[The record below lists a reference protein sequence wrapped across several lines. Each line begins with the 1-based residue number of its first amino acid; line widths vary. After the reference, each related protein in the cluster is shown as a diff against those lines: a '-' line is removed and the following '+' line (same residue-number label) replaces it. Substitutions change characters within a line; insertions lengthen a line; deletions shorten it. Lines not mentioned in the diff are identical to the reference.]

1 MSDNNNFG
9 FTKWVPGFDFLQNLA
24 KGATG
29 GLPQM
34 PPLSSWVAP
43 TINVEEL
50 EKRINE
56 LKTVQ
61 FWLEQ
66 NSRALSATI
75 QALEVQKMTLSTLQ
89 GMNVSMGDLANAFQL
104 KGMDTLASAAQAM
117 APSTSRP
124 APAAPA
130 PSTPTPSTFTS
141 APASAPASAA
151 SSSESET
158 TAKTTPE
165 PGLIDPMQWWG
176 ALTHQFQQIASNAM
190 KDAAL
195 QNNLDATRNL
205 ATGMAQEALKTATS
219 MASQFVPPVVAS
231 PAKKTSAKAPAAS
244 SATSSS
250 APSAPTPPAAR
261 KTAAKKAPAKTSTIT
276 STSSAARKK
285 AP

>member
-61 FWLEQ
+61 FWLDQ

-89 GMNVSMGDLANAFQL
+89 GMNVSMGDLANAFKL
-104 KGMDTLASAAQAM
+104 KSADTLASAAQAM
-117 APSTSRP
+117 APSASRP

-130 PSTPTPSTFTS
+130 SSPTPSTFT
-141 APASAPASAA
+141 SAA

-176 ALTHQFQQIASNAM
+176 ALTNQFQQIASNAM

-231 PAKKTSAKAPAAS
+231 PAKKTSAKAPAAHKDE
-244 SATSSS
+244 
-250 APSAPTPPAAR
+250 APSSPTAPTPPAAS
-261 KTAAKKAPAKTSTIT
+261 KAAAKKAPAKTST
-276 STSSAARKK
+276 AARKK

>member
-61 FWLEQ
+61 FWLDQ

-104 KGMDTLASAAQAM
+104 KSADTLASAAQAM
-117 APSTSRP
+117 APSASRP

-130 PSTPTPSTFTS
+130 PSPTPSTFTS

-151 SSSESET
+151 SSNEGET

-176 ALTHQFQQIASNAM
+176 ALTNQFQQIASNAM

-231 PAKKTSAKAPAAS
+231 PAKKTSAKAPAAHKGE
-244 SATSSS
+244 ATSSP
-250 APSAPTPPAAR
+250 AAPTPPAAS
-261 KTAAKKAPAKTSTIT
+261 KAAAKKAPAKTST
-276 STSSAARKK
+276 AARKK

>member
-130 PSTPTPSTFTS
+130 SSPTPSTFTS

-231 PAKKTSAKAPAAS
+231 PAKKTSAKAPAAHKDE
-244 SATSSS
+244 
-250 APSAPTPPAAR
+250 APSSPAAPTPPAAS
-261 KTAAKKAPAKTSTIT
+261 KAAAKKAPAKTST
-276 STSSAARKK
+276 SSAARKK
-285 AP
+285 VP

>member
-130 PSTPTPSTFTS
+130 SSPTPSTFTS

-231 PAKKTSAKAPAAS
+231 PAKKTSAKAPAAHKDE
-244 SATSSS
+244 
-250 APSAPTPPAAR
+250 APSSPAAPTPPAAS
-261 KTAAKKAPAKTSTIT
+261 KAAAKKAPAKTG
-276 STSSAARKK
+276 TSSAARKK
-285 AP
+285 VP

>member
-130 PSTPTPSTFTS
+130 PSTFTS
-141 APASAPASAA
+141 APASAAASATSA
-151 SSSESET
+151 QGDT
-158 TAKTTPE
+158 PNKTSAPAGAE

-231 PAKKTSAKAPAAS
+231 PAKKTSAKAPAAHKDE
-244 SATSSS
+244 
-250 APSAPTPPAAR
+250 APSSPAAPTPPAAS
-261 KTAAKKAPAKTSTIT
+261 KAAAKKAPAKTST
-276 STSSAARKK
+276 AARKK

>member
-141 APASAPASAA
+141 APASAAASATSA
-151 SSSESET
+151 QGDT
-158 TAKTTPE
+158 PNKTSAPAGAE
-165 PGLIDPMQWWG
+165 AGLIDPMQWWG

-195 QNNLDATRNL
+195 QHTLDATRNL

-231 PAKKTSAKAPAAS
+231 PAKKTSAKAPAAHKDE
-244 SATSSS
+244 
-250 APSAPTPPAAR
+250 APSSPAAPTPPAAS
-261 KTAAKKAPAKTSTIT
+261 KAAAKKAPAK
-276 STSSAARKK
+276 
-285 AP
+285 

>member
-104 KGMDTLASAAQAM
+104 SL
-117 APSTSRP
+117 
-124 APAAPA
+124 
-130 PSTPTPSTFTS
+130 
-141 APASAPASAA
+141 
-151 SSSESET
+151 
-158 TAKTTPE
+158 
-165 PGLIDPMQWWG
+165 
-176 ALTHQFQQIASNAM
+176 
-190 KDAAL
+190 
-195 QNNLDATRNL
+195 
-205 ATGMAQEALKTATS
+205 
-219 MASQFVPPVVAS
+219 
-231 PAKKTSAKAPAAS
+231 
-244 SATSSS
+244 
-250 APSAPTPPAAR
+250 PPA
-261 KTAAKKAPAKTSTIT
+261 T
-276 STSSAARKK
+276 
-285 AP
+285 

>member
-141 APASAPASAA
+141 APASAAA
-151 SSSESET
+151 ST
-158 TAKTTPE
+158 TSAQGDTPNKTSAPAGAE

-205 ATGMAQEALKTATS
+205 ATGMAQEALETATS

-231 PAKKTSAKAPAAS
+231 PAKKTSAKAPAAHKDE
-244 SATSSS
+244 
-250 APSAPTPPAAR
+250 APSSPAAPTPPAAS
-261 KTAAKKAPAKTSTIT
+261 KAAAKKAPAKTSTAT
-276 STSSAARKK
+276 RKK

>member
-130 PSTPTPSTFTS
+130 SSPTPSTFTS

-151 SSSESET
+151 NSSESET

-231 PAKKTSAKAPAAS
+231 PAKKTSAKAPAAHKDE
-244 SATSSS
+244 
-250 APSAPTPPAAR
+250 APSSPAAPTPPAAS
-261 KTAAKKAPAKTSTIT
+261 KAAAKKAPAKSST
-276 STSSAARKK
+276 AARKK

>member
-130 PSTPTPSTFTS
+130 PSTFTS
-141 APASAPASAA
+141 APASAAASATSA
-151 SSSESET
+151 QGDT
-158 TAKTTPE
+158 PNKTSAPAGAE

-231 PAKKTSAKAPAAS
+231 PAKKTSAKAPAAHKDE
-244 SATSSS
+244 
-250 APSAPTPPAAR
+250 APSSPAAPTPPAAS
-261 KTAAKKAPAKTSTIT
+261 KAAAKKAPAKTG
-276 STSSAARKK
+276 TSSAARKK
-285 AP
+285 VP

>member
-117 APSTSRP
+117 APSASRP

-130 PSTPTPSTFTS
+130 PSPTPSTFTS

-231 PAKKTSAKAPAAS
+231 PAKKTSAKAPAAHKDE
-244 SATSSS
+244 
-250 APSAPTPPAAR
+250 APSSPAAPTPPAAS
-261 KTAAKKAPAKTSTIT
+261 KAAAKKAPAKTST
-276 STSSAARKK
+276 AARKK

>member
-130 PSTPTPSTFTS
+130 PSPTPSTFTS

-231 PAKKTSAKAPAAS
+231 PAKKTSAKAPAAHKDE
-244 SATSSS
+244 
-250 APSAPTPPAAR
+250 APSSPAAPTPPAAS
-261 KTAAKKAPAKTSTIT
+261 KAAAKKAPAKTST
-276 STSSAARKK
+276 AARKK

>member
-141 APASAPASAA
+141 APASAAASATSA
-151 SSSESET
+151 QGDT
-158 TAKTTPE
+158 PNKTSAPAGAE

-231 PAKKTSAKAPAAS
+231 PAKKTSAKAPAAHKDE
-244 SATSSS
+244 
-250 APSAPTPPAAR
+250 APSSPAAPTPPAAS
-261 KTAAKKAPAKTSTIT
+261 KTAAKKAPAKTG
-276 STSSAARKK
+276 TSSAARKK

>member
-130 PSTPTPSTFTS
+130 PSTFTS
-141 APASAPASAA
+141 APASAAASATSA
-151 SSSESET
+151 QGDT
-158 TAKTTPE
+158 PNKTSAPAGAE

-231 PAKKTSAKAPAAS
+231 PAKKTSAKAPAVHKDE
-244 SATSSS
+244 
-250 APSAPTPPAAR
+250 APSSPAAPTPPAAS
-261 KTAAKKAPAKTSTIT
+261 KAAAKKAPAKTST
-276 STSSAARKK
+276 AARKK

>member
-61 FWLEQ
+61 FWLDQ

-130 PSTPTPSTFTS
+130 PSTFTS
-141 APASAPASAA
+141 APASAAASATSAQGDTPNKA
-151 SSSESET
+151 S
-158 TAKTTPE
+158 APAGAE

-231 PAKKTSAKAPAAS
+231 PAKKTSAKAPAAHKDE
-244 SATSSS
+244 
-250 APSAPTPPAAR
+250 APSSPAAPTPPAAS
-261 KTAAKKAPAKTSTIT
+261 KAAAKKAPAKSST
-276 STSSAARKK
+276 AARKK

>member
-1 MSDNNNFG
+1 
-9 FTKWVPGFDFLQNLA
+9 
-24 KGATG
+24 
-29 GLPQM
+29 
-34 PPLSSWVAP
+34 
-43 TINVEEL
+43 VEEL

-141 APASAPASAA
+141 APASAAASATSA
-151 SSSESET
+151 QGDT
-158 TAKTTPE
+158 PNKTSAPAGAE

-231 PAKKTSAKAPAAS
+231 PAKKTSAKAPAAHKDE
-244 SATSSS
+244 
-250 APSAPTPPAAR
+250 APSSPAAPTPPAAS
-261 KTAAKKAPAKTSTIT
+261 KAAAKKAPAKTST
-276 STSSAARKK
+276 AARKK

>member
-117 APSTSRP
+117 APSASRP

-130 PSTPTPSTFTS
+130 SSPTPSTFTS
-141 APASAPASAA
+141 APTSAPASAA

-176 ALTHQFQQIASNAM
+176 ALTNQFQQIASNAM

-231 PAKKTSAKAPAAS
+231 PAKKTSAKAPAAHKDE
-244 SATSSS
+244 
-250 APSAPTPPAAR
+250 APSSPAAPTPPAAS
-261 KTAAKKAPAKTSTIT
+261 KAAAKKAPAKTST
-276 STSSAARKK
+276 AARKK

>member
-117 APSTSRP
+117 APST
-124 APAAPA
+124 
-130 PSTPTPSTFTS
+130 PTPSTFTS
-141 APASAPASAA
+141 APASAAASATSA
-151 SSSESET
+151 QGDT
-158 TAKTTPE
+158 PNKTSAPAGAE
-165 PGLIDPMQWWG
+165 AGLIDPMQWWG

-231 PAKKTSAKAPAAS
+231 PAKKTSAKAPAAHKDE
-244 SATSSS
+244 
-250 APSAPTPPAAR
+250 APSSPAAPTPPAAS
-261 KTAAKKAPAKTSTIT
+261 KAAAKKAPAKTSTAT
-276 STSSAARKK
+276 RKK

>member
-61 FWLEQ
+61 FWLDQ

-141 APASAPASAA
+141 APASAAASATSA
-151 SSSESET
+151 QGD
-158 TAKTTPE
+158 TP
-165 PGLIDPMQWWG
+165 
-176 ALTHQFQQIASNAM
+176 N
-190 KDAAL
+190 
-195 QNNLDATRNL
+195 
-205 ATGMAQEALKTATS
+205 
-219 MASQFVPPVVAS
+219 
-231 PAKKTSAKAPAAS
+231 KTSAPAGAEPGFGS
-244 SATSSS
+244 
-250 APSAPTPPAAR
+250 
-261 KTAAKKAPAKTSTIT
+261 
-276 STSSAARKK
+276 
-285 AP
+285 

>member
-130 PSTPTPSTFTS
+130 PSTFTS
-141 APASAPASAA
+141 APASAAASATSA
-151 SSSESET
+151 QGDT
-158 TAKTTPE
+158 PNKTSAPAGAE

-231 PAKKTSAKAPAAS
+231 PAKKTSTKAPAAHKDE
-244 SATSSS
+244 
-250 APSAPTPPAAR
+250 APSSPAAPTPPAAS
-261 KTAAKKAPAKTSTIT
+261 KAAAKKAPAKTG
-276 STSSAARKK
+276 TSSAARKK
-285 AP
+285 VP

>member
-1 MSDNNNFG
+1 MSDNNSFG

-61 FWLEQ
+61 FWLDQ

-130 PSTPTPSTFTS
+130 P
-141 APASAPASAA
+141 
-151 SSSESET
+151 T
-158 TAKTTPE
+158 T
-165 PGLIDPMQWWG
+165 
-176 ALTHQFQQIASNAM
+176 
-190 KDAAL
+190 
-195 QNNLDATRNL
+195 
-205 ATGMAQEALKTATS
+205 
-219 MASQFVPPVVAS
+219 V
-231 PAKKTSAKAPAAS
+231 
-244 SATSSS
+244 
-250 APSAPTPPAAR
+250 
-261 KTAAKKAPAKTSTIT
+261 
-276 STSSAARKK
+276 
-285 AP
+285 

>member
-61 FWLEQ
+61 FWLDQ

-130 PSTPTPSTFTS
+130 PSTVTS
-141 APASAPASAA
+141 APASAAASATSA
-151 SSSESET
+151 QGDPPN
-158 TAKTTPE
+158 KTSAPAGAE

-231 PAKKTSAKAPAAS
+231 PAKKTSAKAPAAHKDE
-244 SATSSS
+244 
-250 APSAPTPPAAR
+250 APSSPAAPTPPAAS
-261 KTAAKKAPAKTSTIT
+261 KDAAKKAPAKTST
-276 STSSAARKK
+276 AARKK

>member
-34 PPLSSWVAP
+34 PPQSSWVAP

-141 APASAPASAA
+141 APASAAASATSA
-151 SSSESET
+151 QGDT
-158 TAKTTPE
+158 PNKTSAPAGAE
-165 PGLIDPMQWWG
+165 AGLIDPMQWWG

-205 ATGMAQEALKTATS
+205 ATGMAKEALKTATS

-231 PAKKTSAKAPAAS
+231 PAKKTSAKAPAAHKDE
-244 SATSSS
+244 
-250 APSAPTPPAAR
+250 APSSPAAPTPPAAS
-261 KTAAKKAPAKTSTIT
+261 KAAAKKAPAKSST
-276 STSSAARKK
+276 AARKK

>member
-130 PSTPTPSTFTS
+130 SSPTPSTFTS

-231 PAKKTSAKAPAAS
+231 PAKKTSAKAPAAHKDE
-244 SATSSS
+244 
-250 APSAPTPPAAR
+250 APSSPTAPTPPAAS
-261 KTAAKKAPAKTSTIT
+261 KAAAKKAPAKTSTAT
-276 STSSAARKK
+276 RKK

>member
-130 PSTPTPSTFTS
+130 PSTFTS
-141 APASAPASAA
+141 APASAAASATSA
-151 SSSESET
+151 QGDT
-158 TAKTTPE
+158 PNKTSAPAGAE
-165 PGLIDPMQWWG
+165 AGLIDPMQWWG

-231 PAKKTSAKAPAAS
+231 PAKKTSAKAPAAHKDE
-244 SATSSS
+244 
-250 APSAPTPPAAR
+250 APSSPTAPTPPAASIA
-261 KTAAKKAPAKTSTIT
+261 AAKKAPAKTST
-276 STSSAARKK
+276 AARKK